1 MAGKIVNELQTLGG
15 GVVSNSVLVPC
26 SEDGQVLKKAT
37 VENIN
42 AVTPTKPLKLYAH
55 DGTYGFIDS
64 PYFSDSDDQQIRFFT
79 NNGRGIYLSNLNDD
93 KPQYWDGTNGYPMV
107 YLKES
112 WVSGASW
119 YRLYS
124 DNWLEQGTIPTGTSG
139 TWTFSKPFSNT
150 NYQVQFSIYR
160 TTISSAGWNNHMLY
174 NTKTTTNIGYTNP
187 DSSQCML
194 YACGYAA

>member
-1 MAGKIVNELQTLGG
+1 M
-15 GVVSNSVLVPC
+15 
-26 SEDGQVLKKAT
+26 
-37 VENIN
+37 ENIN

-124 DNWLEQGTIPTGTSG
+124 DNWLEQGGRFQSNDTANTTVTFAKAFTDTNYTPIVGQMYGSSGDATYWNWAIYTI
-139 TWTFSKPFSNT
+139 SNT
-150 NYQVQFSIYR
+150 SMIIHNATNGAGNYCI
-160 TTISSAGWNNHMLY
+160 W
-174 NTKTTTNIGYTNP
+174 
-187 DSSQCML
+187 
-194 YACGYAA
+194 YAAGQAA